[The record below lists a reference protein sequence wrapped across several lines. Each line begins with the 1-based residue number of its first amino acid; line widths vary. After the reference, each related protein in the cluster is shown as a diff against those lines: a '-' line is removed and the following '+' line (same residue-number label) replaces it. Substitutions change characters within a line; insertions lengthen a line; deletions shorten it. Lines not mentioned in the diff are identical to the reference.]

1 MHFRYVILVLTSSL
15 YSIVMDLY
23 QALTLQESHG
33 KAAASLLDVNES
45 LPPTPITK
53 KRSSLNDDGT
63 PKTVEDL
70 LMENEKLRALL
81 QSTIPNL
88 PPVPDNE
95 SLSQIKNFQIE
106 VQSLNLQIK
115 AISQEMLAMKLKHE
129 ENITALECTH
139 LNALEARAALEKKKT
154 ESEIMKLNKEIVQL
168 KEAIKKEQRDA
179 EASIQIILESGASQV
194 MSLQETHDLK
204 AAFQRGLSSADRE
217 IKRLQEEVSTLQ
229 EEKRRIE
236 IESQESIRLVV
247 ESGAAQVFSLQEELS
262 KSQTTVEA
270 VTRLARGLLRPTAP

>member
-53 KRSSLNDDGT
+53 KRHSLNDDGT